1 MKTHNDPVRRPLL
14 LSLWA
19 FLLLVFVG
27 LPRVATAQE
36 YKIGPGDQL
45 EIRFWQNTELN
56 SEVRVGLDGNITLDI
71 VGQIRAAGKTT
82 EELQSDI
89 VRQISRLNKNI
100 SQATVRVTTFNYQY
114 IYVTGQVAQPGKLTF
129 ERIPDLWAII
139 NEAGGPTPTADLSR
153 VTIIRGGDEAA
164 GRVEIINVADA
175 IAREKLDDLPRIDRT
190 DRIEIPQTALG
201 LPAADLGQNAR
212 EKRNVVYVMGAVA
225 TPGPIQ
231 FDENV
236 DLLEAVAMAGGPT
249 ERADLKKT
257 RVVTKDSNYGQAL
270 LFDLEKY
277 TTTGHP
283 NRYIVRKEDAIYIP
297 PQQATLISRLPT
309 IAAGLGVITTAILI
323 YNQVSDNSSSTT
335 R

>member
-1 MKTHNDPVRRPLL
+1 VKTHDDTPKNRRLVCRFA
-14 LSLWA
+14 LSLLA
-19 FLLLVFVG
+19 AVLLFGSAV
-27 LPRVATAQE
+27 AQE
-36 YKIGPGDQL
+36 YQIGPGDQL

-71 VGQIRAAGKTT
+71 IGQIQAAGKTT
-82 EELQSDI
+82 EELQNDI

-100 SQATVRVTTFNYQY
+100 SQATVRVTAFNYQY
-114 IYVTGQVAQPGKLTF
+114 VYVTGQVVLPGKQAF

-153 VTIIRGGDEAA
+153 VTIIRGGDESA
-164 GRVEIINVADA
+164 GKVEIVNVADA
-175 IAREKLDDLPRIDRT
+175 IARERLNELPRIQRT
-190 DRIEIPQTALG
+190 DRIEVPQTVLG
-201 LPAADLGQNAR
+201 LPSAEIGKSSR
-212 EKRNVVYVMGAVA
+212 EKRNVVYVMGAVN

-231 FDENV
+231 FDDNV

-249 ERADLKKT
+249 ERADLKKA

-270 LFDLEKY
+270 HFNLEKY
-277 TTTGHP
+277 TSTGHP

-297 PQQATLISRLPT
+297 PQQATFVSRLPT

-323 YNQVSDNSSSTT
+323 YNQVSNNDNNSN